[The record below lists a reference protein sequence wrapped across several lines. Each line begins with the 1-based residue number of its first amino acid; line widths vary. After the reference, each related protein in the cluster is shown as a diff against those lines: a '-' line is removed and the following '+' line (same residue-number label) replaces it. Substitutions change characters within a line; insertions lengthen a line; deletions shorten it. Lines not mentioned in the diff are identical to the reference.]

1 MGNCLFCTYCGALND
16 ADTSF
21 CVKCGHIMPVRADK
35 PAQGTT
41 PTPSSFVPKVPDGFY
56 LAEDGEIYPLSHRDE
71 AQEST
76 QGTKKRVNLSKPG
89 YPSVKVDSS
98 STLSDAEPSKVKH
111 VTSRLADSMG
121 PEIPEIRKATAYG
134 VHYGSSTPPGASYK
148 MPDVEVYTSI
158 PAPYMVQNAPA
169 VYNMGTVQDKMSWNV
184 TLNRIRLA
192 VIEGNYDRALNT
204 VGYLRLSNPT
214 FDTAFLNDVI
224 LNTRREME
232 FVRRSRPSVLGT
244 IKAVALGIGA
254 GILGLISLSLCSNLA
269 YDIESL
275 LFYSPFAI
283 TGVIINGV
291 ALLATSCGGIACLVG
306 CILQARRLKSTRY
319 TNHAYPVDS
328 QHAIDCQD
336 YLLKVLDDLYIR

>member
-1 MGNCLFCTYCGALND
+1 
-16 ADTSF
+16 
-21 CVKCGHIMPVRADK
+21 MPVRVDEST
-35 PAQGTT
+35 QGTT
-41 PTPSSFVPKVPDGFY
+41 PTSSPFVPEVPDGFY

-71 AQEST
+71 AQESAL
-76 QGTKKRVNLSKPG
+76 GTKKRVNLSKPG
-89 YPSVKVDSS
+89 YPSVKIDNDSV
-98 STLSDAEPSKVKH
+98 LSDVEPSKVKH
-111 VTSRLADSMG
+111 VTSRLADSVG

-134 VHYGSSTPPGASYK
+134 VHYGSSTPPGVSYK

-158 PAPYMVQNAPA
+158 PAPYTVQNAPA

-184 TLNRIRLA
+184 TVNRIRLA
-192 VIEGNYDRALNT
+192 VVEGNYDRALNT

-224 LNTRREME
+224 LNTRRAME
-232 FVRRSRPSVLGT
+232 FMRRSRLSVLGT
-244 IKAVALGIGA
+244 IKTVALGIGA

-275 LFYSPFAI
+275 LFYSPFAL

-291 ALLATSCGGIACLVG
+291 ALLATLGGSVACTIN
-306 CILQARRLKSTRY
+306 CILQARKARLARY
-319 TNHAYPVDS
+319 ADYVAPFDR
-328 QHAIDCQD
+328 QHALDYRD